1 MTVLRALC
9 CASALAL
16 LGGVQARAD
25 DAPPQHAEHK
35 ITQSVSYMMLE
46 PFYATII
53 DDGRPSGMLMVAIGL
68 DIPDAT
74 LRGAT
79 EKALPVLRDAYVRSL
94 MTFTAT
100 AVRVEQQP
108 DVDSI
113 CTRLQRVTDRTLKK
127 QGARVL
133 LAQVA
138 MRLKQ

>member
-1 MTVLRALC
+1 MRLFRALC

-16 LGGVQARAD
+16 FGRAQARAD

-74 LRGAT
+74 LRGTT

>member
-1 MTVLRALC
+1 MTALRALC
-9 CASALAL
+9 CLPVLAFL
-16 LGGVQARAD
+16 AGEARAD
-25 DAPPQHAEHK
+25 DAPPKHAEHK

-53 DDGRPSGMLMVAIGL
+53 NEGRPSGMLMVAIGL

-79 EKALPVLRDAYVRSL
+79 EKALPLLRDAYVRSL

-100 AVRVEQQP
+100 AVRVAQQP
-108 DVDSI
+108 DVETISA
-113 CTRLQRVTDRTLKK
+113 RLQRVTDRTLKK

-133 LAQVA
+133 IAQVA
-138 MRLKQ
+138 MRITH